1 MRHLKI
7 AGELLAVLVKH
18 VVIGPPLY
26 YAWMGLLGVIA
37 AIGGWAYA
45 QQITHG
51 FAVTNMS
58 DHVPWG
64 AYIANFT
71 YVVGLIDAAV
81 MLIIP
86 ALLFGRDHLTRLIY
100 LGMYLALAAVV
111 MALLFIVVDIGHPLR
126 AWHLLPSF
134 AGGWLTIPHSM
145 LAWDVVA
152 LNGWAVINV
161 VLIGVFFWVRF
172 RGHEINIRRWQKY
185 LLGAAAWAVVLH
197 VITSFLYVWLSA
209 RPFWHSA
216 AHAPRFLSSA
226 FVAGPSFFILS
237 LWAIRR
243 YAGVD
248 VRREA
253 IETLRHVIAIAMVVN
268 LFLLLAEVF
277 TELFSTS
284 IHGESMEY
292 LFIGLHGHTMLVPY
306 MWFALGLNVSAC
318 VIFVVPSLGRRMPL
332 LLLACAMAVVGV
344 WIEKGMGM
352 VIPGFIPGPL
362 GQISEYTPS
371 HIEIAVSAGVWAV
384 GMGVY
389 TALVKVGVPLAEGR
403 LVSRSVQPTQASEE
417 AS

>member
-1 MRHLKI
+1 MRHIKT
-7 AGELLAVLVKH
+7 AGELFVALLKQLVK
-18 VVIGPPLY
+18 GPPLY
-26 YAWMGLLGVIA
+26 YAWMAGLAVVV
-37 AIGGWAYA
+37 AIGGWAYSI
-45 QQITHG
+45 QLTEG
-51 FAVTNMS
+51 FAVTNMT

-86 ALLFGRDHLTRLIY
+86 ALLFDRQHLTRLIY

-111 MALLFIVVDIGHPLR
+111 MALLFIVVDIGHPER
-126 AWHLLPSF
+126 AWHLLPAF

-145 LAWDVVA
+145 LAWDVLA
-152 LNGWAVINV
+152 LNGWAVINFALV
-161 VLIGVFFWVRF
+161 AVFFWVRF
-172 RGHEINIRRWQKY
+172 QGHEIHIRRWQGY
-185 LLGAAAWAVVLH
+185 LLAAAAWAVVLH

-226 FVAGPSFFILS
+226 FVAGPSFFVLS

-248 VRREA
+248 VRFEA
-253 IETLRHVIAIAMVVN
+253 IETLRKIIAMAMTVN

-284 IHGESMEY
+284 VHGESMEY
-292 LFIGLHGHTMLVPY
+292 LFFGLHGHTLLVPY
-306 MWFALGLNVSAC
+306 MWTALALNLSAF
-318 VIFVVPSLGRRMPL
+318 VIFVTPKFGRQMPL

-362 GQISEYTPS
+362 GQIVEYEPS
-371 HIEIAVSAGVWAV
+371 KIEIAVSAGVWAF
-384 GMGVY
+384 GLGVY
-389 TALVKVGVPLAEGR
+389 TALVKVGVPIAEGR
-403 LVSRSVQPTQASEE
+403 LVSKSAQTAEE
-417 AS
+417 SS